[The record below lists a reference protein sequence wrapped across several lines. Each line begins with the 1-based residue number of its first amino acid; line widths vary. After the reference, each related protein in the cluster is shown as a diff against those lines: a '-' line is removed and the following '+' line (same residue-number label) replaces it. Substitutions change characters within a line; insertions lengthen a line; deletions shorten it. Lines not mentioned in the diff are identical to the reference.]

1 MRRVFGVR
9 GKKNWYLVLQ
19 GLPLF
24 SLIYQEFSPRAWV
37 GLLSVRIG
45 DGGRRLRGKGRSKPS
60 RVQQQS
66 SASRKKSVLGHHL
79 KALVLNEQ
87 WGENYGVDSTE
98 RREIQE

>member
-19 GLPLF
+19 GLPLL

-45 DGGRRLRGKGRSKPS
+45 DGGRGLRGKAGPNQAESNSKA
-60 RVQQQS
+60 QHQES
-66 SASRKKSVLGHHL
+66 SLC
-79 KALVLNEQ
+79 
-87 WGENYGVDSTE
+87 
-98 RREIQE
+98 